1 MDAPRQDD
9 GATPLYTAAYGGHT
23 AVVELLPAAKAGVD
37 TPNQNGATPLYVAAQ
52 LTASRFTPHKRLH
65 EILPVRNTSVLI
77 LSRTK
82 NAVGTGYKNV
92 AYTIVYWHLSRA

>member
-1 MDAPRQDD
+1 VDAPRQDD

-52 LTASRFTPHKRLH
+52 LGHCESLHSAQTAARDPAC
-65 EILPVRNTSVLI
+65 
-77 LSRTK
+77 TK
-82 NAVGTGYKNV
+82 YVCINFK
-92 AYTIVYWHLSRA
+92 